1 MAKEPKNKPRKE
13 KPGPKAADKPK
24 VKKMRHKLRDKLAAE
39 GAQATAAKVEKPSA
53 EAPPKK
59 PARKAAP
66 EEKPLAIQA
75 TPVEET
81 ATESPAEDTSQL
93 PVFSQLDLMEP
104 VARAIKEM
112 GFETPTPIQA
122 RSIPV
127 LLEGH
132 DLIGQAQTGTG
143 KTAAF
148 AIPLIHKVDLSSL
161 DTQALVL
168 APTRELAVQVAEGI
182 YELAKHTGLRIV
194 PIYGGQPI
202 DRQFRAL
209 RAGAQIVVGTPGR
222 VMDHMRRGSLQL
234 DQVKFCALD
243 EADEMLALGFL
254 EDIETILSALPEE
267 RQTAFFSATIP
278 PRVSGLMKRFLRN
291 PERVT
296 IEAKK
301 RTLDTTNQA
310 YYEVPPGQKFEA
322 LVRVLDMETPG
333 PTFVFCRTRQETQ
346 DLAEG
351 LRLRGYNAEPIH
363 GDMSQTERERVL
375 RRFRDEQCDLLI
387 ATDVAARG
395 LDIENVTH
403 VINYDIPWDVEQ
415 YIHRIGRT
423 GRAGRSGD
431 AITLVVGRERRQLK
445 LIEQQ
450 IGARIKPVRLPTA
463 ADIAARRRAVFK
475 ESLREALQ
483 AGEFESYLET
493 VTELCEEFDT
503 TEIAAAAIQ
512 LLWQSQNKN
521 ASADDTAQE
530 LEADGEQPEMGMTR
544 LFIGIGRKEGL
555 RPGDLVGA
563 IANETGLSGRAIG
576 AIDILEHSA
585 FVEVPVN
592 RAEDVIAVLKR
603 TKLRGKQVKV
613 QQARGFETN

>member
-1 MAKEPKNKPRKE
+1 MAKEPKNKSH
-13 KPGPKAADKPK
+13 KPIPAAKPPEKPK
-24 VKKMRHKLRDKLAAE
+24 VKKMRHKLRDKLATEA
-39 GAQATAAKVEKPSA
+39 AQAEAAKAEARKAPKPKA
-53 EAPPKK
+53 PKEAPPVEVA
-59 PARKAAP
+59 PVEAVTAPIAAAP
-66 EEKPLAIQA
+66 VE
-75 TPVEET
+75 TPAEET
-81 ATESPAEDTSQL
+81 PQL
-93 PVFSQLDLMEP
+93 PVFSQLELMEP

-148 AIPLIHKVDLSSL
+148 AIPLIHKVDASSL

-351 LRLRGYNAEPIH
+351 LRMRGYNAEPIH
-363 GDMSQTERERVL
+363 GDMSQAERERVL
-375 RRFRDEQCDLLI
+375 RRFKDEQCDLLI

-395 LDIENVTH
+395 LDVENVTH

-475 ESLREALQ
+475 ESLREALR
-483 AGEFESYLET
+483 AGEFEPFLET
-493 VTELCEEFDT
+493 VTELCEEFDS

-512 LLWQSQNKN
+512 LLWEERNQGTSPT
-521 ASADDTAQE
+521 DTAQE
-530 LEADGEQPEMGMTR
+530 LEADAEQPEMGMTR
-544 LFIGIGRKEGL
+544 LFVGLGRKEGL

-592 RAEDVIAVLKR
+592 RAEDVIAALKR
-603 TKLRGKQVKV
+603 TKLRGKQFKV
-613 QQARGFETN
+613 QKAQAFEVN